1 MIEVFIDGGSRGNPG
16 PAAIGVVARRA
27 DKRLF
32 IINRTIGRATNNV
45 AEYSALNAG
54 LNEVGQ
60 HLESKGEEVKLLM
73 DSELVVKQMKGEY
86 RVKNEDLKP
95 LYARAITKFN
105 SFPCISLS
113 HVARSKN
120 ADADKLVNHALDN
133 EY

>member
-32 IINRTIGRATNNV
+32 FVNRNIGRATNNV
-45 AEYSALNAG
+45 AEYSALIIA
-54 LNEVGQ
+54 LDEAEQ
-60 HLESKGEEVKLLM
+60 HLEDIDEEVKLFM

-86 RVKNEDLKP
+86 RVKNVDLKP

-105 SFPCISLS
+105 SYHCISLS
-113 HVARSKN
+113 HVARAKN
-120 ADADKLVNHALDN
+120 ADADKLVNRALDAS
-133 EY
+133 

>member
-32 IINRTIGRATNNV
+32 FVNRNIGRATNNV
-45 AEYSALNAG
+45 AEYSALIIA
-54 LNEVGQ
+54 LDEAEQ
-60 HLESKGEEVKLLM
+60 HLEDIDEEVKLFM

-86 RVKNEDLKP
+86 RVKNVDLKP

-105 SFPCISLS
+105 SYHCISLS
-113 HVARSKN
+113 HVARAKN
-120 ADADKLVNHALDN
+120 ADADKLVNHALDGS
-133 EY
+133 